1 MATKMTK
8 FPVLIWTHGHT
19 LLQSCFVAIKNFNI
33 VVVVVFVV
41 VVVVVVVV
49 AAAVVAPVG
58 VMLTVTGT

>member
-33 VVVVVFVV
+33 VVVVVVV
-41 VVVVVVVV
+41 FVVVVVV